1 MSESQNASVSSNAG
15 TSNAEIV
22 NIPAPRLVQ
31 SADRRTALINA
42 AFEVFLEK
50 GYHNAAMDDIAARA
64 GISKPIVYQ
73 YFPGKRELYLGLLDD
88 AVAEWVAGISEAVT
102 AESDNRKRVIAAIKY
117 YFDKVDDTDRS
128 YRLIFETDFTA
139 DPDVR
144 ARVEDVVSQ
153 AARIV
158 GVEISQ
164 QTNLS
169 SGEANILAAGLCGMA
184 QAAAWRWIKLGRPIT
199 KEEAI
204 RGVTYL
210 GWEGLSTFPG

>member
-1 MSESQNASVSSNAG
+1 
-15 TSNAEIV
+15 
-22 NIPAPRLVQ
+22 
-31 SADRRTALINA
+31 
-42 AFEVFLEK
+42 
-50 GYHNAAMDDIAARA
+50 MDDIAAKA

-73 YFPGKRELYLGLLDD
+73 YFSGKRELYLGLLDD
-88 AVAEWVAGISEAVT
+88 AVDEWVAGISAAVT
-102 AESDNRKRVIAAIKY
+102 AETDNRKRVIAAIKY

-128 YRLIFETDFTA
+128 YRLIFETDFTS

-184 QAAAWRWIKLGRPIT
+184 QAAAWRWIKLGRPVT
-199 KEEAI
+199 KEQAI

-210 GWEGLSTFPG
+210 GWEGLSTFPS

>member
-1 MSESQNASVSSNAG
+1 MDINRHDVGISANSHAYSYRVSESQNASVSSNAG
-15 TSNAEIV
+15 DIV
-22 NIPAPRLVQ
+22 ELPAPRLVQ
-31 SADRRTALINA
+31 SADRRTALI
-42 AFEVFLEK
+42 
-50 GYHNAAMDDIAARA
+50 
-64 GISKPIVYQ
+64 
-73 YFPGKRELYLGLLDD
+73 YLGLLDD

-102 AESDNRKRVIAAIKY
+102 AETDNRKRVIAAIKY

-184 QAAAWRWIKLGRPIT
+184 QAAAWRWIKLGRPVT
-199 KEEAI
+199 KEQAI

-210 GWEGLSTFPG
+210 GWEGLSTLPS

>member
-1 MSESQNASVSSNAG
+1 MNESQSATTTSSA
-15 TSNAEIV
+15 TTDDEVALPV
-22 NIPAPRLVQ
+22 ARLVQ
-31 SADRRTALINA
+31 STDRRMALTNA
-42 AFEVFLEK
+42 AFEVFIEK
-50 GYHNAAMDDIAARA
+50 GYHNTAMDDIALRA

-73 YFPGKRELYLGLLDD
+73 YFTSKRELYLGLLDD
-88 AVAEWVAGISEAVT
+88 AVNVWVEGITEAIAAET
-102 AESDNRKRVIAAIKY
+102 DNRKRVTAAIKY

-144 ARVEDVVSQ
+144 ARVEDVISQVS
-153 AARIV
+153 RIV

-184 QAAAWRWIKLGRPIT
+184 QAAAWRWIKLGRPVS
-199 KEEAI
+199 KEQAI